1 VSRRNVVD
9 NLKRSW
15 LATIPAVGVALLP
28 RLTCPCTLPA
38 YAGLISS
45 MGLGFLLKTAIL
57 LPLMAVSL
65 VLAVA
70 ALGYRAERRR
80 GFGPFAVGVAAAVVL
95 MIGKFL
101 MEPNTL
107 ISNTVVY
114 GGIAALV
121 GVSVWN
127 SWPTRRAVPS
137 ETLLQLGTDIK
148 GVRHGDEA

>member
-1 VSRRNVVD
+1 MD
-9 NLKRSW
+9 NPKRSW

-45 MGLGFLLKTAIL
+45 VGMGFLLKTAIL
-57 LPLMAVSL
+57 LPLMVVSL

-70 ALGYRAERRR
+70 ALGYRAERR
-80 GFGPFAVGVAAAVVL
+80 GFGPFAVGVVAAVVL

-101 MEPNTL
+101 MEPNAP
-107 ISNTVVY
+107 ISNTVVF
-114 GGIAALV
+114 GGITALV

-137 ETLLQLGTDIK
+137 QTLLQLGTHIK
-148 GVRHGDEA
+148 GVRHGGEA